1 MPKPNSGN
9 VGTGVAGA
17 AGTGATGVTLLLG
30 AEAALVPNALVALTV
45 KV

>member
-17 AGTGATGVTLLLG
+17 AGAAGVTLLLG